1 MADTNNLLRQG
12 IAAAKAGKR
21 EESRRILM
29 QVIEVQERNEMAWL
43 WLASV
48 VDDPVDQR
56 ICLENVL
63 DLNPNNQNAQKGLA
77 WLDAKH
83 PPPAVE
89 VPAAP
94 EAHSSAQQELET
106 LATGATRQ
114 LSYDGSTPL
123 AIRPKDPVPE
133 PEPAAPA
140 LSAPPELPCPYC
152 GAATELHH
160 ERCPRCRN
168 NLMARSAANERRS
181 IATTILAILWFISG
195 IPSVLGGLFYI
206 GFAIYLSVSI
216 RTDSAR
222 ETFTAN
228 PELAGVSGILDL
240 GATIGV
246 VVGVLTLLLGVFYI
260 FIGRGFLK
268 RRPWAYIVH
277 CVLLVLSL
285 LTAVPAVGF
294 SLLGTGVAAVGVASE
309 DPGVAGS
316 LIGFIVGILVC
327 GVVPLALYVFLTFK
341 SYRDFYGPKV
351 RLVPEIEANE
361 DTDLY
366 NAGVAFKNRGMW
378 YMAMKAWEGAAR
390 RRPRDTNYRHALG
403 LAYAQL
409 NQFDQAIATLREA
422 LAITPNDIK
431 IQESLSLV
439 EKQAARKR

>member
-21 EESRRILM
+21 EESRQLLM
-29 QVIEVQERNEMAWL
+29 QVIEMQERNEMAWL

-48 VDDPVDQR
+48 VDDPSDQR
-56 ICLENVL
+56 VCLENVL

-83 PPPAVE
+83 PQSAAE

-94 EAHSSAQQELET
+94 ETHSSAPQEPET
-106 LATGATRQ
+106 PATGATRQ

-133 PEPAAPA
+133 PEPTPA
-140 LSAPPELPCPYC
+140 SSVPPELPCPYC

-160 ERCPRCRN
+160 ERCPKCRN
-168 NLMARSAANERRS
+168 NLMARSATNERRS

-206 GFAIYLSVSI
+206 GFTIYLSVAI
-216 RTDSAR
+216 RSDAAR
-222 ETFTAN
+222 ETFAAD
-228 PELAGVSGILDL
+228 PEMAGALGLLDL

-246 VVGVLTLLLGVFYI
+246 VFGLVILLLGVFYI

-268 RRPWAYIVH
+268 RRPWAYVVH

-285 LTAVPAVGF
+285 LTAVPVLGF

-309 DPGVAGS
+309 DPGVVGS
-316 LIGFIVGILVC
+316 MIGLIVGILVC
-327 GVVPLALYVFLTFK
+327 GVIPLALYIFLTFK

-351 RLVPEIEANE
+351 RLIPEIEANE
-361 DTDLY
+361 DADLY

-390 RRPRDTNYRHALG
+390 LRPRDTNYRHALG

-422 LAITPNDIK
+422 LAITPNDIR

-439 EKQAARKR
+439 EKQAARKQ

>member
-1 MADTNNLLRQG
+1 MADTDNLLRQG

-21 EESRRILM
+21 EESRQLLM
-29 QVIEVQERNEMAWL
+29 QVVEAHERNEMAWL

-48 VDDPVDQR
+48 VDDPADQR
-56 ICLENVL
+56 VCLENVL
-63 DLNPNNQNAQKGLA
+63 DLNPANKNAQKGLA
-77 WLDAKH
+77 WLNEKH
-83 PPPAVE
+83 PPPATE
-89 VPAAP
+89 VTTTLEETGSAAQSPGPA
-94 EAHSSAQQELET
+94 ET
-106 LATGATRQ
+106 GPTRQ
-114 LSYDGSTPL
+114 LSYDGATPL

-133 PEPAAPA
+133 PEPATPAPSAPA
-140 LSAPPELPCPYC
+140 ELPCPYC

-160 ERCPRCRN
+160 ARCPKCRN
-168 NLMARSAANERRS
+168 NLMARSAANEQRS

-206 GFAIYLSVSI
+206 GFAIYLSVAI
-216 RTDSAR
+216 RSDSAR
-222 ETFTAN
+222 ETFAAD
-228 PELAGVSGILDL
+228 PELAGALGLLDL

-268 RRPWAYIVH
+268 RRPWAYVVH

-285 LTAVPAVGF
+285 LTAVPALGL
-294 SLLGTGVAAVGVASE
+294 SLLGTGVAAVGVTSE
-309 DPGVAGS
+309 EPGMVGS
-316 LIGFIVGILVC
+316 LLGVVVGILVC

-351 RLVPEIEANE
+351 RLVPELEAHE

-390 RRPRDTNYRHALG
+390 IRPRDTNYRHALG

-409 NQFDQAIATLREA
+409 NQFDQAIATLRDA
-422 LAITPNDIK
+422 LTIAPNDVK